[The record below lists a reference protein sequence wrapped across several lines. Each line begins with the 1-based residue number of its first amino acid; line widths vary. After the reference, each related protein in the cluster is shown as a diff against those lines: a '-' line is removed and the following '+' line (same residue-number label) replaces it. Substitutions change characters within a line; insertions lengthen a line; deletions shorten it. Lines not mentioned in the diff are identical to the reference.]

1 MQQYHG
7 LREMD
12 GQRNGMET
20 GTCIHLHIH
29 HLRNN
34 LFSTKIPSGGH
45 IFLLTYFPDFVC
57 PHILCCFLVWRWGVE
72 ESVVL
77 VCVFVFVC
85 QFEQIIHWNGVRRE
99 LLLCWSFCLGFWE
112 GDAGMDEGWCI
123 AYIYGCAYVD
133 MI

>member
-34 LFSTKIPSGGH
+34 LFSTKILGGGH
-45 IFLLTYFPDFVC
+45 LFLLTYFPDFVC
-57 PHILCCFLVWRWGVE
+57 PIYCAVFLYGAGVLKRVLCLCVSLCLCVNSNKLYIGTVFGGSCYFVGASVWAFGRVMLGWMKDGALHIYM
-72 ESVVL
+72 
-77 VCVFVFVC
+77 
-85 QFEQIIHWNGVRRE
+85 GVRM
-99 LLLCWSFCLGFWE
+99 LT
-112 GDAGMDEGWCI
+112 
-123 AYIYGCAYVD
+123 
-133 MI
+133 